1 MNLPI
6 EKKLSNDVQVKM
18 ARLQDS
24 SIEALYDLDEKIVL
38 HGGTSIWRCYSGNRF
53 SDDLDLYVRTMREM
67 SKIRNNLPFALKK
80 YGISIAK
87 VAAIGN
93 STIINVKDSEIG
105 IRLEIGM
112 ARGRLNP
119 IDRSFE
125 RSNGTRMSVI
135 TLSAEDLILEKIDTY
150 SSRRYSR
157 DIYDIYHLSPLANPL
172 DIGKEVCSFL
182 EDIKAPVDEESLG
195 SIIYSG
201 ITPPFKSMVE
211 SIRAHFCEIS
221 K

>member
-53 SDDLDLYVRTMREM
+53 SDDLDLYVRTMGEM

-87 VAAIGN
+87 VSAIGN
-93 STIINVKDSEIG
+93 STIINVKDSETG

-182 EDIKAPVDEESLG
+182 EDIKEPVDEESLG